1 MKPENFS
8 RTLGL
13 ECSWRSD
20 RLCRPAVVWSV
31 KALRL
36 RELRARVRAGG
47 ERAAPAVLEQ
57 RPKTPSTPALSRG
70 SQRPHSQPFVTV
82 AFQGAQPLA
91 GVRGCGWS
99 GGGGRVFVDQLAWDR
114 PPESYGEHF
123 REKVGWARG
132 LRVRYCGH
140 RQEGNFV
147 HLKAKDICWTS
158 MRVAEEWRWCYIRWI
173 GSIFRQSCR

>member
-36 RELRARVRAGG
+36 RELCERERAGG
-47 ERAAPAVLEQ
+47 ERSAPAVLEQ

-82 AFQGAQPLA
+82 AFQGAQPLT

-99 GGGGRVFVDQLAWDR
+99 EGGGRVFVDQLAWER
-114 PPESYGEHF
+114 PPESYREHF

-132 LRVRYCGH
+132 LRARGLWTLTRSKLSVSKGKEYLK
-140 RQEGNFV
+140 EFV
-147 HLKAKDICWTS
+147 DSIVLA
-158 MRVAEEWRWCYIRWI
+158 WI
-173 GSIFRQSCR
+173 DGWQLLFDADFIYT